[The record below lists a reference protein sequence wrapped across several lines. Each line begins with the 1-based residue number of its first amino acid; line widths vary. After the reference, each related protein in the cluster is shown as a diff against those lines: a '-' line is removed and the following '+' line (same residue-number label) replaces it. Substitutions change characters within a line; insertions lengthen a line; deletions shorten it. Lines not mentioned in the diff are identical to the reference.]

1 MAVQQNNFGNLFASN
16 LAFTTQA
23 QHVLRMLSFALVAD
37 SGLTREEWL
46 EAFALQVIEKGNC
59 RDVGIAITT
68 GFMLFF
74 AEDTGHIMG
83 QFVAS

>member
-1 MAVQQNNFGNLFASN
+1 MNFQPLGWI
-16 LAFTTQA
+16 
-23 QHVLRMLSFALVAD
+23 SFAPLVTLVAD
-37 SGLTREEWL
+37 SGLAGEEWL

-59 RDVGIAITT
+59 RDVGIAITP